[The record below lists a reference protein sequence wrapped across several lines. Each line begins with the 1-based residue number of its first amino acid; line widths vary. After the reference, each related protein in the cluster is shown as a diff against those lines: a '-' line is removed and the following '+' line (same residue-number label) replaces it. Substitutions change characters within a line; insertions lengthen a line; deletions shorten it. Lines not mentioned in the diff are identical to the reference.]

1 MGIYKVR
8 DLAGEI
14 QGIANDL
21 SRSIEERIHS
31 IKQVMDRIK
40 DDFVDAKQKLRAFYR
55 EEQEETDWW

>member
-55 EEQEETDWW
+55 EEQEETDWR

>member
-21 SRSIEERIHS
+21 SRSIEQRIHG

-55 EEQEETDWW
+55 EEHEETDWW

>member
-14 QGIANDL
+14 QGVANDL
-21 SRSIEERIHS
+21 SRSIKERIRG

>member
-21 SRSIEERIHS
+21 SRSIEQRIHG

-40 DDFVDAKQKLRAFYR
+40 DDFVDAKKKLRAFYR
-55 EEQEETDWW
+55 EEHEETDWW

>member
-8 DLAGEI
+8 DLAREI

-21 SRSIEERIHS
+21 SHSIEERIHN

-40 DDFVDAKQKLRAFYR
+40 DDFVHAKQKLRAFYR
-55 EEQEETDWW
+55 EEQEETDWC